1 MRFPDLLITA
11 TKNAEIPLRFE
22 PGADEAMAKAVTGL
36 LRVWIAAHT
45 PADPSTEFDFG
56 RKALVEQL
64 LDEIDGTREV
74 PE

>member
-22 PGADEAMAKAVTGL
+22 PGAEEAMAKAVTGL
-36 LRVWIAAHT
+36 LRVWIAVHA
-45 PADPSTEFDFG
+45 PAEPLTDFDCG

-64 LDEIDGTREV
+64 LDEIEGAREV